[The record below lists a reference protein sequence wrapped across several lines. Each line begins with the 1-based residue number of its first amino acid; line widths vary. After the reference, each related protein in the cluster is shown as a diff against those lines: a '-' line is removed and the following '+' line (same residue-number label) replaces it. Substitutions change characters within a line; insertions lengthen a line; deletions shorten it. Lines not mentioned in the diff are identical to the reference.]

1 MMLGILR
8 NCKTL
13 GWLFPYSQVYPRS
26 LKLFQVISSSAHAI
40 TMWKANKSRLC
51 SDKYIIKKRL
61 QKETRKILHVGGSLY
76 SKLQNFGELRMT
88 PRKPGARES
97 QVPTT

>member
-26 LKLFQVISSSAHAI
+26 LKLFQVIS
-40 TMWKANKSRLC
+40 KANKSRLC

-76 SKLQNFGELRMT
+76 SKLQNVSNKILKKNRVV
-88 PRKPGARES
+88 S
-97 QVPTT
+97 QGSIIVKK

>member
-76 SKLQNFGELRMT
+76 SKLQNVSNKILKKNRVV
-88 PRKPGARES
+88 S
-97 QVPTT
+97 QGSIIVKK